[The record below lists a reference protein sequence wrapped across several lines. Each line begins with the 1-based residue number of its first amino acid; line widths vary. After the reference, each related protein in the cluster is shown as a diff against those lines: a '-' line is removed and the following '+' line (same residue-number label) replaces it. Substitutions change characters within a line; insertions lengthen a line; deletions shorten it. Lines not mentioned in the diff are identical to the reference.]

1 MGSKM
6 SAKLDVSG
14 LKELKGRMKKLQGR
28 SVDWGFLGG
37 THAGS
42 GLTYASLASILEYGA
57 VNNNGNTIPPR
68 PAFGD
73 FVNNLEAS
81 HKQYELAVQ
90 KPFSDYVE
98 GKVSTPEKIL
108 DTSGQHLTSRHQT
121 KMEFWIVSG
130 SDNTSNAP
138 LTVSLKGFNQPFVD
152 SGELVESVDYR
163 TN

>member
-1 MGSKM
+1 MASKV
-6 SAKLDVSG
+6 SYSLDTSGIKDLKKRVQKLN
-14 LKELKGRMKKLQGR
+14 GR
-28 SVDWGFLGG
+28 SVDWGFLEG
-37 THAGS
+37 THQGS

-73 FVNNLEAS
+73 FVNSLQAS

-90 KPFSDYVE
+90 KHFGDYVE
-98 GKVSTPEKIL
+98 DKVGSPEKIL
-108 DTSGQHLTSRHQT
+108 EVSGEHLTSRHKT
-121 KMEFWIVSG
+121 RMEFWIVGG
-130 SDNTSNAP
+130 SQNTSNAP
-138 LTVSLKGFNQPFVD
+138 MTVSLKGFNQPFVD